1 MPVAIVRCEDYAE
14 ELVARGVRD
23 CLAHLGGMESF
34 VRPGQKVALK
44 PNLVMKKNP
53 REAVTTHP
61 LVVMAVA
68 KEVLR
73 VGGIPLICDSPGGP
87 FHTAKGLQGIYDICG
102 MTEVAAKTG
111 AGLNFDTG
119 EKTCPHPEGVVIRS
133 LPIITPLAEA
143 DVIINLPKLKT
154 HSMTT
159 YSGAVKNLYGSIPGM
174 KKAEYHFKMPRYED
188 FANLLVDIYTL
199 LKPSLNIMDGIV
211 GMEGDG
217 PTAGTP
223 RKVGLLLVSENAF
236 DLDSVCLQLIGFK
249 EKEIPTQVAGMQRG
263 LMKNPAEIEILGEFR
278 DIAVIALNFKRPR
291 SYTINF
297 ADNYLPKFL
306 AGPLTRMLKPRLA
319 FSPELC
325 VGCGE
330 CARCCPAKAISLPD
344 GRPQVEES
352 NCIRCFCCQE
362 LCPYKAVQVEKSWLA
377 RILFGE

>member
-1 MPVAIVRCEDYAE
+1 MPVAIVSCRDYE
-14 ELVARGVRD
+14 EKLVARAVRE
-23 CLAHLGGMESF
+23 CLACLGGMEAF

-68 KEVLR
+68 REVLR
-73 VGGIPLICDSPGGP
+73 AGGTPLICDSPGGP
-87 FHTAKGLQGIYDICG
+87 FHTAKGLQGIYDVCG

-111 AGLNFDTG
+111 AALNFDTG
-119 EKTCPHPEGVVIRS
+119 EKTCSHPEGVVVKS

-143 DVIINLPKLKT
+143 DLIINLPKLKT

-174 KKAEYHFKMPRYED
+174 KKAEYHFKMSRYED
-188 FANLLVDIYTL
+188 FGNLLVDICTL
-199 LKPSLNIMDGIV
+199 LRPSLNIMDGIT

-223 RKVGLLLVSENAF
+223 RKVGLLLASENAF
-236 DLDSVCLQLIGFK
+236 DLDAVCLRLIGFK

-263 LMKNPAEIEILGEFR
+263 LVRNTAEIKILGEFR
-278 DIAVIALNFKRPR
+278 DIKAIALNFRRPR

-297 ADNYLPKFL
+297 AENYLPKFL
-306 AGPLTRMLKPRLA
+306 AGGLTGMLKPRLA

-325 VGCGE
+325 AGCGE

-344 GRPQVEES
+344 RRPQVDES
-352 NCIRCFCCQE
+352 ACIRCFCCQE

-377 RILFGE
+377 KILFGD